1 MKKVIII
8 GAGPA
13 GITAGYKF
21 YSMLFEN
28 YTEKVRGR
36 SERNSSGLGDAE
48 NKRTVC
54 SVAY

>member
-1 MKKVIII
+1 MIII